1 MEDPVTVASALPS
14 LVRATDRC
22 DRCGAEA
29 RVRVVITKSNLPL
42 LFCAHHYAATAQQ
55 LAPIADITH
64 DDRVK
69 AAPAGDRGDRP
80 AGNSRD
86 PRSD

>member
-1 MEDPVTVASALPS
+1 MTVASALPS

-29 RVRVVITKSNLPL
+29 RVRVVITKTNLPL
-42 LFCAHHYAATAQQ
+42 LFCTHHYAATAEQ
-55 LAPIADITH
+55 LAPIAEITH
-64 DDRVK
+64 DDRAKV
-69 AAPAGDRGDRP
+69 AASDARANHP